1 MLYRMFSHNPA
12 HLQQSKLQ
20 WPKLFT
26 NCFSA
31 VYTPAMFLS
40 VEGLSLTI
48 DGKKL
53 LDSISFSAEK
63 GTITLLSGL
72 NGAGKSLLIRSL
84 KGLENPES
92 GKIILSGRELTK
104 RKERMKAF
112 ALVFQDTALGI
123 VGSTV
128 EKDIAFGP
136 QNLGRSHDEVAE
148 TVDEQ
153 LAFFSLEEK
162 RKTRPAVLS
171 GGEKRKLAIA
181 GVIAMQPEVILLDEP
196 FANLDYPST
205 LTVIRTLIKLKET
218 GHTIIVVSHE
228 AEKFLAHT
236 DMTIILEKGRIKASG
251 RSRDMIRT
259 LRDNNVYLPADA
271 SFEELT
277 WLR

>member
-1 MLYRMFSHNPA
+1 
-12 HLQQSKLQ
+12 
-20 WPKLFT
+20 
-26 NCFSA
+26 
-31 VYTPAMFLS
+31 MFLS

-48 DGKKL
+48 YGKKL

>member
-20 WPKLFT
+20 QLGLFT